1 MMRLSKLNR
10 RFLIISIKLI
20 KQVSLLSL
28 SLTLFATAINVV
40 KMPDAQA
47 SSVTSQAKVLA
58 KKYHFKGQIMLT
70 KNYAGK
76 AETIYVGDANHKK
89 GLKNN
94 KNTIYP
100 TASLQKAIT
109 GAMIEQLVAKH
120 KLSMTTKLSKYYPQ
134 VKNSQSITI
143 RQLLD
148 HTSGIY
154 MAETA
159 PSSVLTE
166 QQAYRYTL
174 THLTSTGNHAYHYT
188 NANYTLLAGII
199 TKITKK
205 SYAHNIQTRIVK
217 PLKLTHTTDKYQ
229 ASDNLV
235 AAVSYRA
242 GTTYQARAYEKRL
255 FSSLVGAGNLY
266 TNAHDYY
273 KIICGM
279 RNGKVLT
286 RSQYTQLRH
295 NYQVSYAGGMYRYAD
310 GTKSNHGADNGY
322 DSYMYATEGNQ
333 HAMVYFA
340 NQRSTID
347 ANTFAAKLYAL
358 VR

>member
-1 MMRLSKLNR
+1 M
-10 RFLIISIKLI
+10 
-20 KQVSLLSL
+20 
-28 SLTLFATAINVV
+28 TATTAVA
-40 KMPDAQA
+40 PAAQA
-47 SSVTSQAKVLA
+47 SSVASQAKALA

-76 AETIYVGDANHKK
+76 SQTIYVGDANHKK

-109 GAMIEQLVAKH
+109 GAMIEQLIAKN

-134 VKNSQSITI
+134 VKYSSSITI
-143 RQLLD
+143 RELLD
-148 HTSGIY
+148 HTSGIH

-159 PSSVLTE
+159 PSKVLTE

-174 THLTSTGNHAYHYT
+174 SKLTSTGNHTYQYT

-199 TKITKK
+199 TKITHK
-205 SYAHNIQTRIVK
+205 SYYHNVQTRIVK

-229 ASDNLV
+229 ASSALT

-242 GTTYQARAYEKRL
+242 GTNYQARTYEKRL

-273 KIICGM
+273 KIMCGM
-279 RNGKVLT
+279 RNGKILT
-286 RSQYTQLRH
+286 RTQYKQLRH
-295 NYQVSYAGGMYRYAD
+295 NYQVSYAGGMYRYSD

-333 HAMVYFA
+333 RAIVYFA
-340 NQRSTID
+340 NQRETID